1 MKVTTYCINKGT
13 ASQYFRLKNAEENTV
28 LHHTPTWKTEKG
40 AIRWAI
46 KNGFEVVEDLQRMV
60 QMYIFILFVFCVLF
74 SIIFGALFDSY
85 ILFIF
90 GFIGL
95 SFLWF
100 FVIFIRFF
108 L

>member
-13 ASQYFRLKNAEENTV
+13 ASQYFGLKNAEENTV

-46 KNGFEVVEDLQRMV
+46 KNGFKVVEDLQRMV

-100 FVIFIRFF
+100 FVIFVRFF